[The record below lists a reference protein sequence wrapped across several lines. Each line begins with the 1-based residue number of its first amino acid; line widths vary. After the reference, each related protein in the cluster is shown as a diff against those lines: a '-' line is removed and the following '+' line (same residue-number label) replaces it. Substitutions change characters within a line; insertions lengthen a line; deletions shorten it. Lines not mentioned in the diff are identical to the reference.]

1 MSRIGK
7 IPVAIPDGVTVSVDG
22 SAVTVKGPKGELRQE
37 LTGGLRAKV
46 ADGQL
51 EIERPDDLAQSRALH
66 GLYRALCNNMVEGV
80 TKGFE
85 RRLEVVGVSYS
96 AQVQGNKLRVQV
108 GYSHPVDLEIPKG
121 LDVNTPSQTQI
132 VVAGIDKQQ
141 VGHFAAMVRRV
152 QPPEPYKGKGV
163 RYVGEE
169 VIRKAGKSFVG
180 GEK

>member
-7 IPVAIPDGVTVSVDG
+7 VPVAIPDGVSVDVDG
-22 SAVTVKGPKGELRQE
+22 SVVAVKGPKGELRQG
-37 LTGGLRAKV
+37 LTGGLTARV
-46 ADGQL
+46 DGNEL
-51 EIERPDDLAQSRALH
+51 LIERPNDLAQSRALH

-121 LDVNTPSQTQI
+121 LNVTTPTLTQI
-132 VVAGIDKQQ
+132 VVAGIDKQM
-141 VGHFAAMVRRV
+141 VGHFAATVRRV

-163 RYVGEE
+163 RYFGEE
-169 VIRKAGKSFVG
+169 IVRKAGKSFVG

>member
-7 IPVAIPDGVTVSVDG
+7 IPVAIPDGVTVSVEPG
-22 SAVTVKGPKGELRQE
+22 AVTVKGPKGELRQE
-37 LTGGLRAKV
+37 LTGGLTAKV
-46 ADGQL
+46 DEGQL
-51 EIERPDDLAQSRALH
+51 LIERHDDLAQSRALH

-108 GYSHPVDLEIPKG
+108 GYSHPVDVEIPQG
-121 LDVNTPSQTQI
+121 LKVTTPTQTQI
-132 VVAGIDKQQ
+132 VVQGIDKQQ

-169 VIRKAGKSFVG
+169 IIRKAGKSFVG

>member
-7 IPVAIPDGVTVSVDG
+7 IPVAIPDGVSVSVDG
-22 SAVTVKGPKGELRQE
+22 RVVAIKGPKGELRQE
-37 LTGGLRAKV
+37 LTGGLTVKV
-46 ADGQL
+46 DGNQL
-51 EIERPDDLAQSRALH
+51 HVERPDDLAQSRALH

-121 LDVNTPSQTQI
+121 LDVVTPSQTQI
-132 VVAGIDKQQ
+132 VVTGIDKQL
-141 VGHFAAMVRRV
+141 VGHFAATVRRV

-163 RYVGEE
+163 RFLGEE
-169 VIRKAGKSFVG
+169 VVRKAGKSFVG

>member
-7 IPVAIPDGVTVSVDG
+7 IPVTIPDGVTVDVEQG
-22 SAVTVKGPKGELRQE
+22 AVRIKGPKGELRQE
-37 LTGGLRAKV
+37 LSGGLNAKV
-46 ADGQL
+46 DGSQL
-51 EIERPDDLAQSRALH
+51 TIERPDDLAQSRALH

-121 LDVNTPSQTQI
+121 LDVTTPTATQI

>member
-7 IPVAIPDGVTVSVDG
+7 IPVAIPDGVTVSFQGNVV
-22 SAVTVKGPKGELRQE
+22 AVKGPKGELRQE
-37 LTGGLRAKV
+37 LTGGLRGKV
-46 ADGQL
+46 DGGQL
-51 EIERPDDLAQSRALH
+51 LIERPDDLAQSRALH

-96 AQVQGNKLRVQV
+96 AQVQGNKLRIQV
-108 GYSHPVDLEIPKG
+108 GYSHPVDLEIPKE
-121 LDVNTPSQTQI
+121 LDVTTPTQTLV
-132 VVAGIDKQQ
+132 VVAGIDKQL
-141 VGHFAAMVRRV
+141 VGHFAATVRRV

-163 RYVGEE
+163 RYLGEE
-169 VIRKAGKSFVG
+169 IIRKAGKSFVG

>member
-7 IPVAIPDGVTVSVDG
+7 VPVAIPDGVSISVDG
-22 SAVTVKGPKGELRQE
+22 SAVVIKGPKGELRQG
-37 LTGGLRAKV
+37 LTGGLTAKV
-46 ADGQL
+46 DGAQL
-51 EIERPDDLAQSRALH
+51 QIERPNNLAQSRALH

-121 LDVNTPSQTQI
+121 LTVTTPTQTQI
-132 VVAGIDKQQ
+132 VVSGIDKQM
-141 VGHFAAMVRRV
+141 VGHFAATVRRV

-163 RYVGEE
+163 RYLGEE
-169 VIRKAGKSFVG
+169 VVRKAGKSFVG

>member
-7 IPVAIPDGVTVSVDG
+7 IPVTIPDGVTVDAEQG
-22 SAVTVKGPKGELRQE
+22 AVRIKGPKGELRQA
-37 LTGGLRAKV
+37 LTGGLKAKV
-46 ADGQL
+46 DGGQL
-51 EIERPDDLAQSRALH
+51 TIERPDDLAQSRALH
-66 GLYRALCNNMVEGV
+66 GLYRALCKNMVEGV

-121 LDVNTPSQTQI
+121 LNVTTPTQTQI
-132 VVAGIDKQQ
+132 VVAGIDKQK